1 LSVRLNRSLKSK
13 TQTGDGV
20 GDTKADLIAA
30 AIQVLRDSGFSGASA
45 RKIAQRAGCNQALV
59 FYHFGS
65 VPDLLVAAL
74 QDVSARRME
83 AYQGL
88 LDHTGTLADLADA
101 ARAVFEAD
109 LDAGHVR
116 VLTEMISGA
125 QSVPGLGE
133 RVAQVLAP
141 WRAFAQEAV
150 LQVLAA
156 SPVGPVVPPE
166 QVAYAVVA
174 GLLGLEMLVSLDGDR
189 DAALALFDRAR
200 TLGEILDRL
209 RPLAS
214 LITSAAA
221 FKPGPSA
228 ASQD

>member
-1 LSVRLNRSLKSK
+1 MR
-13 TQTGDGV
+13 
-20 GDTKADLIAA
+20 DTRTELIAA
-30 AIQVLRDSGFSGASA
+30 AIEVLRESGFAAASA

-65 VPDLLVAAL
+65 VSDLLVAAL
-74 QDVSARRME
+74 EDVSARRME

-101 ARAVFEAD
+101 ARGVFEAD

-116 VLTEMISGA
+116 VLTAMISGA

-133 RVAQVLAP
+133 RVARVLAP
-141 WRAFAQEAV
+141 WRAFAQDAV
-150 LQVLAA
+150 RQVLDD

-189 DAALALFDRAR
+189 EAALALFDRAR
-200 TLGEILDRL
+200 AGGEALDRL
-209 RPLAS
+209 RPIASLLAS
-214 LITSAAA
+214 ASA
-221 FKPGPSA
+221 FKYGSPDHQRDPGSHKET
-228 ASQD
+228 

>member
-1 LSVRLNRSLKSK
+1 MA
-13 TQTGDGV
+13 
-20 GDTKADLIAA
+20 DTKAELIAA
-30 AIQVLRDSGFSGASA
+30 ATEVLRESGFSGASA

-74 QDVSARRME
+74 QDVSTRRME

-88 LDHTGTLADLADA
+88 LEHTGTLADLASA
-101 ARAVFEAD
+101 ARVVFEAD

-133 RVAQVLAP
+133 RVSQVLAP
-141 WRAFAQEAV
+141 WRAFAQDAV
-150 LQVLAA
+150 TEVLAA
-156 SPVGPVVPPE
+156 SPLGPVLPPE
-166 QVAYAVVA
+166 QVAHAVVA
-174 GLLGLEMLVSLDGDR
+174 GLLGLEMLASLDGDR
-189 DAALALFDRAR
+189 QAALALFDRAR
-200 TLGEILDRL
+200 TLAETLDRL

-214 LITSAAA
+214 LLAALPR
-221 FKPGPSA
+221 FRPGSPGSRKDPGNHEETPDA
-228 ASQD
+228 D